1 MTILEVEM
9 RVRERQQQMHEIS
22 ENSRLL
28 SLAGQPTSLRSQL
41 AKVLFALS
49 QRLDPQLSRANPP
62 VPCQE
67 C

>member
-9 RVRERQQQMHEIS
+9 RVRERQQQLVKIS
-22 ENSRLL
+22 ENNRLL
-28 SLAGQPTSLRSQL
+28 SLAPPPRSLRIQL
-41 AKVLFALS
+41 AQALFALS
-49 QRLDPQLSRANPP
+49 QRLDPQLSPTNLA